1 MIKIEFIETY
11 GWEAAFRG
19 LRNPKESWSK
29 GDSVFSKNDTI
40 IGENDLKLARALIL
54 SGSDHAKFTR
64 QIGVSMDIT
73 APLYWFKEFDTYKIG
88 TVANSESTMHKLA
101 QTPITKEHFSFD
113 NTDSFSPLI
122 TDVFDDLI
130 QDIEKIRKSYLETK
144 DVRYW
149 RALIQLLPSS
159 WNQTRTWTA
168 NYQVLR
174 NIYFARKNHKLEE
187 WHAFCMMIDRLPYS
201 RELITVQRG

>member
-1 MIKIEFIETY
+1 M
-11 GWEAAFRG
+11 
-19 LRNPKESWSK
+19 
-29 GDSVFSKNDTI
+29 
-40 IGENDLKLARALIL
+40 
-54 SGSDHAKFTR
+54 
-64 QIGVSMDIT
+64 
-73 APLYWFKEFDTYKIG
+73 DTYKVG

-101 QTPITKEHFSFD
+101 TTPITKNCFSFD
-113 NTDSFSPLI
+113 SIGDLYYLMEESFEDYL
-122 TDVFDDLI
+122 
-130 QDIEKIRKSYLETK
+130 QDCEKIRRQYIETNDK
-144 DVRYW
+144 RYW
-149 RALIQLLPSS
+149 KALIQMLPSS